1 MRFLK
6 KLVPNAYLALI
17 LVFIYLPIAVLIIYS
32 FNSLPKSFIWG
43 GFTFDNYKSLFK
55 GSDGSGIL
63 ESLLETLNCSKTKST
78 IFSASARLVFD
89 FLSNTPFTCT

>member
-43 GFTFDNYKSLFK
+43 GFTFDKAFIWLAISSSF
-55 GSDGSGIL
+55 
-63 ESLLETLNCSKTKST
+63 
-78 IFSASARLVFD
+78 
-89 FLSNTPFTCT
+89 